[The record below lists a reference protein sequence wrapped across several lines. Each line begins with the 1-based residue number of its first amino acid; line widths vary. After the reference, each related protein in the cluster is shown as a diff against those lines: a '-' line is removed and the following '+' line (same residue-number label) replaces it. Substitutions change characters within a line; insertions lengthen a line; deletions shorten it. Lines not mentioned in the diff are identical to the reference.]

1 MAALQPWSALCSRPL
16 FPNPAPSCSGA
27 RIHDLGPR
35 ALSELIFELAAG
47 ADPIS
52 RIERYAALDPA
63 IVAAVGASDL
73 PKMRAVR

>member
-1 MAALQPWSALCSRPL
+1 MHPSPIPRSRAYL
-16 FPNPAPSCSGA
+16 LGE

-35 ALSELIFELAAG
+35 ALAELILELAAG
-47 ADPIS
+47 ADPLS
-52 RIERYAALDPA
+52 RIERYATLDPA

>member
-1 MAALQPWSALCSRPL
+1 
-16 FPNPAPSCSGA
+16 
-27 RIHDLGPR
+27 
-35 ALSELIFELAAG
+35 LAAG

-63 IVAAVGASDL
+63 IVAAVGASYL

>member
-1 MAALQPWSALCSRPL
+1 MRPSPIPKSRVHL
-16 FPNPAPSCSGA
+16 LAA
-27 RIHDLGPR
+27 RIIDLGPR
-35 ALSELIFELAAG
+35 PLAELLYEILSG
-47 ADPIS
+47 ADPLS

>member
-1 MAALQPWSALCSRPL
+1 MRPSLIPKSRVHL
-16 FPNPAPSCSGA
+16 LAT

-35 ALSELIFELAAG
+35 PLAELIYEILSG
-47 ADPIS
+47 ADPLS

>member
-1 MAALQPWSALCSRPL
+1 MRPSRVHL
-16 FPNPAPSCSGA
+16 LAT

-35 ALSELIFELAAG
+35 PLAELLYEILSG
-47 ADPIS
+47 ADPLS
-52 RIERYAALDPA
+52 RIERYAALDRA